1 MICGIIYDFI
11 DDLRFVFKVVVFE
24 SKGKIE
30 NN

>member
-1 MICGIIYDFI
+1 MICGIYDFI